1 MKKILFTILWIGAFS
16 ANASPFQGT
25 SSGIFVNPIGSSKM
39 TTTGVG
45 TDQFTW
51 GTPTHVNGHDTASSF
66 GYAGELFDVDENDAF
81 VLGSLTYFNG
91 TIKSATGAKTVDL
104 DVSLDFTAP
113 AGIEGKFTF
122 DLGLI
127 NTNNSG
133 DAISSADIVNIDNNA
148 IYNYF
153 SYGGIDYTLEF
164 LGFGTLTGEGF
175 SVNKSFSVIENES
188 ARIDLIGRITSS
200 PTAVPLPA
208 AIWLFGSSIIGFVA
222 IRKTSKKKL

>member
-1 MKKILFTILWIGAFS
+1 MKKILFTMLCIGAFTV
-16 ANASPFQGT
+16 NASPFQGT

-45 TDQFTW
+45 TNQFTW
-51 GTPTHVNGHDTASSF
+51 GTATGVNGHDRASSF
-66 GYAGELFDVDENDAF
+66 GYAGELFNVDENDAF

-91 TIKSATGAKTVDL
+91 TIKSSTGAKTVDL
-104 DVSLDFTAP
+104 DVSLDFSAP
-113 AGIEGKFTF
+113 AGISGQFTF
-122 DLGLI
+122 DLELI

-188 ARIDLIGRITSS
+188 AQIDLIGRITSS
-200 PTAVPLPA
+200 PTAVPVPA
-208 AIWLFGSSIIGFVA
+208 AVWLFGSGIIGL
-222 IRKTSKKKL
+222 IRIKKNIK